1 MQTKTCN
8 SVIWILVL
16 LAILLLTLQGRVALL
31 AVVLP
36 ISLLLA
42 CAVMRSGNAQTKLTG
57 DREKG

>member
-1 MQTKTCN
+1 M
-8 SVIWILVL
+8 L
-16 LAILLLTLQGRVALL
+16 LAILLLALQGRVALL

-42 CAVMRSGNAQTKLTG
+42 CAVVWSGHARTKLTG